1 MRAAIVVRLDPR
13 GTATHEIVGVGHD
26 PADDGDDRPLMQD
39 FVRGGELV
47 EGWTGPQGVQ
57 RARQR
62 HADSVRELPRAATRL
77 SEGEAA
83 IPTVLEN

>member
-1 MRAAIVVRLDPR
+1 
-13 GTATHEIVGVGHD
+13 
-26 PADDGDDRPLMQD
+26 MQD

>member
-1 MRAAIVVRLDPR
+1 MTHQRTAITVL
-13 GTATHEIVGVGHD
+13 TALTLALTACST
-26 PADDGDDRPLMQD
+26 ADDGDDRPLMQD

-47 EGWTGPQGVQ
+47 EGWTGPEAVQ
-57 RARQR
+57 RARKR
-62 HADSVRELPRAATRL
+62 HDDSVRELPRAATRL